1 MSHIGTP
8 NILLGRIDN
17 RLVHGQVGAVWT
29 RQLGANLVLVA
40 DDEVSTDALQ
50 QSLMKMVMSTVGD
63 VQIRF
68 FSLEKTKEIIWKA
81 APSQKIFIVT
91 RTPKEMRALIDGK
104 VPISTVNVGNMHASE
119 GKTQLTSSV
128 FVNDKDLEDLN
139 SMVDAG
145 VRVFLQAVPTVERIE
160 YHKR

>member
-40 DDEVSTDALQ
+40 DDEVSTDPLQ

-145 VRVFLQAVPTVERIE
+145 VRVFLQAVPTVERTE
-160 YHKR
+160 YRKR